1 MARRSSPWSWRAGRI
16 TLSVIQQ
23 GTSQRQSYD
32 SPTQY
37 KGEAPYLGCRVQEGY
52 FDFLG
57 VECRRSR
64 IRLYLH
70 DFGADSFRADAPEA
84 DELEREEFEAI
95 VPLIAKS
102 AEEEFLAE
110 ANLPFF
116 AYKLDLAVKFEGMS
130 ESLAQAAGRTCRVQ
144 LWRLWSQP
152 APAAG
157 CVFLQ
162 PRA

>member
-1 MARRSSPWSWRAGRI
+1 MNEAQISLADKIS
-16 TLSVIQQ
+16 
-23 GTSQRQSYD
+23 D
-32 SPTQY
+32 SLKRLIASKLDSQY
-37 KGEAPYLGCRVQEGY
+37 KGEAPYSGCCVQEGY

-70 DFGADSFRADAPEA
+70 DFGADSFRADAPEI

-110 ANLPFF
+110 ANLPFLRISWIWRSNLK
-116 AYKLDLAVKFEGMS
+116 ARARAWRS
-130 ESLAQAAGRTCRVQ
+130 AAASINFILKTLREKP
-144 LWRLWSQP
+144 S
-152 APAAG
+152 
-157 CVFLQ
+157 
-162 PRA
+162 